1 MKISEISLA
10 IEQIA
15 PLKLAQSW
23 DNVGLLIGNPKR
35 QIKKILMT
43 IDITKD
49 VLAEAR
55 QFKADMILAYHP
67 TIWDGLKKVTAGGE
81 GDIVYQLIRADIA
94 VFVIHTALDAAVGG
108 VNDGLA
114 ELVGITDAKP
124 IGDYVANPAG
134 DRYKLVMFVPKDSLD
149 KVSGA
154 IFKAGAGHI
163 GNYSNCGFGG
173 QGMGSFKPLAGA
185 HPAIGDI
192 GRKEYVEEVRFE
204 TIVPAHLLGEVVGA
218 MKNAHPYEEPAFD
231 VFKISDTEKFGL
243 GRMGELPKPLTVK
256 QIVAAIKRKTGAK
269 AVGIVGNA
277 NRKVKTAAVCA
288 GSCGKIINSVIAAK
302 CDLYVT
308 GELKHHQ
315 AMAAQEAG
323 LCCLCLS
330 HSVSERFILKKL
342 AQRLQKFI
350 KTVTIKV
357 SSKDADPF
365 AWKNI

>member
-1 MKISEISLA
+1 
-10 IEQIA
+10 
-15 PLKLAQSW
+15 
-23 DNVGLLIGNPKR
+23 
-35 QIKKILMT
+35 
-43 IDITKD
+43 
-49 VLAEAR
+49 
-55 QFKADMILAYHP
+55 MILAYHP

-94 VFVIHTALDAAVGG
+94 VFAIHTALDAAVGG

-114 ELVGITDAKP
+114 ELVGITNAKP

-134 DRYKLVMFVPKDSLD
+134 DMYKLVVFVPKGSLE
-149 KVSGA
+149 KVSSA

-163 GNYSNCGFGG
+163 GNYSSCGFGTAG
-173 QGMGSFKPLAGA
+173 TGSFKPLESA
-185 HPAIGDI
+185 HPAIGSV

-218 MKNAHPYEEPAFD
+218 MKKAHPYEEPAFD

-243 GRMGELPKPLTVK
+243 GRMGELPKPSTVK
-256 QIVAAIKRKTGAK
+256 QIIAAIKRKTGAK
-269 AVGIVGNA
+269 SVGIVGNP

-315 AMAAQEAG
+315 AMAAQESG

-330 HSVSERFILKKL
+330 HTVSERFILKKL
-342 AQRLQKFI
+342 AQRLQKFL
-350 KTVTIKV
+350 KTATIKV
-357 SSKDADPF
+357 SGKDADPF